1 VEAKIESAVSQEKF
15 NWRKFVVEQNSVII
29 LALLLIFAG
38 CSSNMFFTKNN
49 IVNILRQQA
58 PYMVV
63 SLGVMMV
70 VMTGGIDLSI
80 SSIVAIGSI
89 MTTVCLTFW
98 GFNTGFGLFMTIVI
112 SVLSGTIFGI
122 INGYLVANWNI
133 KPFIVTIASSNIAQG
148 IVYIITKGSPIR
160 LEMKTNPAAAALV
173 NFGQKLDP
181 ILGIPLTFYVAVV
194 LVIIFYLLM
203 KYTTFG
209 RLIVA
214 TGSNEKAVR
223 LAGINVNLYKASAYI
238 ISSTLAAFAGVL
250 VAARA
255 GISTPL
261 TVSDDYGIAAI
272 SAVVIG
278 GTSLEGGRGAVPL
291 VVVGVF
297 IMAVIT
303 NIMNLMSIAAYPQ
316 LIVKGLIML
325 MAVLIRSISD
335 KQADKAAAKAAAARS
350 RS

>member
-1 VEAKIESAVSQEKF
+1 MEASKVDREEYAVTQEKF
-15 NWRKFVVEQNSVII
+15 NFSKFLVEQNSVII
-29 LALLLIFAG
+29 LAILLIVAGFA
-38 CSSNMFFTKNN
+38 SDMFFTKNN
-49 IVNILRQQA
+49 IINILRQQA

-80 SSIVAIGSI
+80 SSITAIGSI
-89 MTTVCLTFW
+89 MCTVCLTFW
-98 GFNTGFGLFMTIVI
+98 GFNTGLGLLMTIII
-112 SVLSGTIFGI
+112 SVLSGTIFGM
-122 INGYLVANWNI
+122 INGYLVSNWNI
-133 KPFIVTIASSNIAQG
+133 KPFVVTIASSNIAHG

-160 LEMKTNPAAAALV
+160 LEIRTNPAAAALV
-173 NFGQKLDP
+173 EFGQRSDP
-181 ILGIPLTFYVAVV
+181 ILGIPLTFYVAMIFVV
-194 LVIIFYLLM
+194 FFYLLM

-223 LAGINVNLYKASAYI
+223 LAGINVNIYKASAYI
-238 ISSTLAAFAGVL
+238 ISSTLAGFAGVL
-250 VAARA
+250 VTARA

-261 TVSDDYGIAAI
+261 TVTDDYGIAAI
-272 SAVVIG
+272 SAVIIG

-303 NIMNLMSIAAYPQ
+303 NIMNLLSIAAYPQ
-316 LIVKGLIML
+316 LVVKGLIMV

-335 KQADKAAAKAAAARS
+335 RKSDKASAR
-350 RS
+350 